1 MQGLNLISM
10 NVNNLRFSFYF
21 CSLYIYFTANRLGT
35 KDESLMDCPFSSEIP
50 EDNQSD
56 DADKDDDEHLMEIEK
71 KDKLK
76 PVEDFEVIQIGAPVS
91 VFDRG
96 EEEKKNRELQI

>member
-1 MQGLNLISM
+1 
-10 NVNNLRFSFYF
+10 
-21 CSLYIYFTANRLGT
+21 
-35 KDESLMDCPFSSEIP
+35 
-50 EDNQSD
+50 
-56 DADKDDDEHLMEIEK
+56 MEIEK

-96 EEEKKNRELQI
+96 EEEKKNKEFHIQRIKDTVIDDDEPDY

>member
-1 MQGLNLISM
+1 
-10 NVNNLRFSFYF
+10 
-21 CSLYIYFTANRLGT
+21 
-35 KDESLMDCPFSSEIP
+35 MDCPFSLEIP

-76 PVEDFEVIQIGAPVS
+76 PVEDFEVIQIGAPLS

>member
-1 MQGLNLISM
+1 
-10 NVNNLRFSFYF
+10 
-21 CSLYIYFTANRLGT
+21 
-35 KDESLMDCPFSSEIP
+35 MDCPFSLEIP
-50 EDNQSD
+50 
-56 DADKDDDEHLMEIEK
+56 DDDEHLMEIEK

-96 EEEKKNRELQI
+96 EEEKKNKELHIQRIKDTVIDDDEPDY